1 MHEHFLISVIIPVYN
16 GEQFIDRAVQSVL
29 CQMDDSIELI
39 LVDDG
44 STDRSGTICDTYA
57 AEHPH
62 ICVIHKENGGSSS
75 ARNTG
80 MCIAQ
85 GEYISFLDADDYV
98 DPVFYS
104 QLIPVLREFSP
115 DCLDFGWRYVNSYGV
130 SAPNYHGV
138 AKNCLLSRQTIRD
151 TILPPL
157 LNIVKDDEHFIF
169 PFACNKIYKV
179 SVLRENNVLFD
190 ETRRTWEDRPFLVH
204 FLKYCNTFYSMD
216 ACFYNYVDVPGSLSR
231 KYDLKFFQIILDTYR
246 HYTTLYGSDYDFES
260 QYAVNYW
267 CNAIENMIFRALEQ
281 TEHQEQIRQSVYQA
295 LSDAQVIQWYSK
307 RNPRDA
313 FEQRTTRWVLSGR
326 YEKVLAAY
334 KKKII
339 DRQRRQTIA
348 VYYGKAKCLIKR
360 LVGRG

>member
-1 MHEHFLISVIIPVYN
+1 MHESLMISVIIPVYN
-16 GEQFIDRAVQSVL
+16 AEKFIDRAVQSVL
-29 CQMDDSIELI
+29 CQMDGSIELI

-57 AEHPH
+57 AEYPL
-62 ICVIHKENGGSSS
+62 IRVIHKENGGLSS

-80 MCIAQ
+80 MRIAQ

-98 DPVFYS
+98 DSNSYN
-104 QLIPVLREFSP
+104 QLIPILREFSP

-138 AKNCLLSRQTIRD
+138 TKNTLLSRQTIRD

-157 LNIVKDDEHFIF
+157 LNIVKDDAHFIF
-169 PFACNKIYKV
+169 PYTWNKVYKV

-216 ACFYNYVDVPGSLSR
+216 ACFYNYVDVPDSLSR
-231 KYDLKFFQIILDTYR
+231 KFDLQFFQIILDTYR

-260 QYAVNYW
+260 QYAINYW
-267 CNAIENMIFRALEQ
+267 CNAIENMIFRSLEQ
-281 TEHQEQIRQSVYQA
+281 TENQEQIRQNISQT
-295 LSDAQVIQWYSK
+295 LSNAQVIQWYTY
-307 RNPRDA
+307 RNPKDA
-313 FEQRTTRWVLSGR
+313 FEQRINRMVLSGQHKKTLAV
-326 YEKVLAAY
+326 YEKVL
-334 KKKII
+334 KGKQ
-339 DRQRRQTIA
+339 RQQTIA
-348 VYYGKAKCLIKR
+348 MYSGAAKRLIKK
-360 LVGRG
+360 LIGRR